1 MFLNLTK
8 ILLSRYVARESSLEV
23 LNPKL
28 LLLKGSIVFDKYRD
42 KFESLSD
49 TASEEEECVR
59 NLCRKIAE
67 SGANVVMVEKE
78 IAAGGR
84 DTLTQKGIQVKECV
98 LS

>member
-1 MFLNLTK
+1 M
-8 ILLSRYVARESSLEV
+8 EV